1 MFVILFRARGRLP
14 PGAPGRPSYKRVGDA
29 PRKIR
34 FSRLETSLGVVK
46 AFFWEIKVCLFLQRH
61 FSIFRYLCVK
71 VFSVPIFQGSQK
83 TLIFIVAIFFPRV
96 FSWVYG
102 CKNAHFSYHSTFLCY
117 LGFAVL
123 FTHEQKPDSSI
134 LVSRRSVRD
143 KINFNQDA
151 ALVCDWSRLRGAR
164 PIALFAP
171 FVYTAN
177 ENLCSQGILMR
188 V

>member
-1 MFVILFRARGRLP
+1 MFIFTEIFLDIPISLCKSIS
-14 PGAPGRPSYKRVGDA
+14 RPDL
-29 PRKIR
+29 PRKSKNIN
-34 FSRLETSLGVVK
+34 
-46 AFFWEIKVCLFLQRH
+46 CYCRH
-61 FSIFRYLCVK
+61 
-71 VFSVPIFQGSQK
+71 
-83 TLIFIVAIFFPRV
+83 FFPRV

-102 CKNAHFSYHSTFLCY
+102 CKTAHFSYHSTVLCY

-134 LVSRRSVRD
+134 LVSLRSVRD
-143 KINFNQDA
+143 KINLNQDA

-177 ENLCSQGILMR
+177 ENLCSQGIVMR

>member
-14 PGAPGRPSYKRVGDA
+14 PGAPGRPSYKGVGDA

-34 FSRLETSLGVVK
+34 IRDWRPVQAWFRLLIFWPLNLGNKGLFIFTEIFLDIAISLCK
-46 AFFWEIKVCLFLQRH
+46 
-61 FSIFRYLCVK
+61 SIFRPDLPRKSKNINFYCCHF
-71 VFSVPIFQGSQK
+71 FSVSI
-83 TLIFIVAIFFPRV
+83 LL
-96 FSWVYG
+96 VYG
-102 CKNAHFSYHSTFLCY
+102 CKNAHFSYHSTVLCY

-123 FTHEQKPDSSI
+123 FTHDQKPDSSI
-134 LVSRRSVRD
+134 LVSLWSVRD
-143 KINFNQDA
+143 KINLNQDT
-151 ALVCDWSRLRGAR
+151 ALIR

-177 ENLCSQGILMR
+177 ENLCSQGIVMR

>member
-1 MFVILFRARGRLP
+1 MFIFTEIISILR
-14 PGAPGRPSYKRVGDA
+14 
-29 PRKIR
+29 
-34 FSRLETSLGVVK
+34 
-46 AFFWEIKVCLFLQRH
+46 C
-61 FSIFRYLCVK
+61 LCVK

-83 TLIFIVAIFFPRV
+83 TLIFIVVIFFPRV

-102 CKNAHFSYHSTFLCY
+102 CKNAHFSYHSTVLCY

-123 FTHEQKPDSSI
+123 FTHDQKPDSSI
-134 LVSRRSVRD
+134 LVSLRSVRG
-143 KINFNQDA
+143 KINLNQDS